1 MKDSATCLG
10 EHRTLT
16 VSVERLPHLTM
27 KAGSAPGNEPLL
39 DRLPIGIHASGRGVF
54 LCLGLPTAQDGFQ
67 AFLGRHA
74 GGRTLPAWTLW
85 LVFPRSLSGA
95 YCPSQGWFARSSKTR
110 CTAISSELK
119 WYLDELRTLPTEHP
133 GGPDGAFRARQGAS
147 EGPRFCRLNRHRPR
161 DRHDAST
168 ASPRQ

>member
-54 LCLGLPTAQDGFQ
+54 LYLGLPTARDGFQ

-74 GGRTLPAWTLW
+74 KRSDPSLGRCGWCFRVRSRTRTAGSKGVFRKEFENPLHGHIVGAEMVLGRTTDA
-85 LVFPRSLSGA
+85 A
-95 YCPSQGWFARSSKTR
+95 
-110 CTAISSELK
+110 
-119 WYLDELRTLPTEHP
+119 DRTP
-133 GGPDGAFRARQGAS
+133 GVVR
-147 EGPRFCRLNRHRPR
+147 
-161 DRHDAST
+161 
-168 ASPRQ
+168 